1 MRHIPL
7 GASGPR
13 RDAPQGASAFLPE
26 GRHPEPQGD
35 PAEVAGN
42 TEHRL
47 EHDELEILTAYDA
60 GELASVASRDE
71 IEKLR
76 AAARAT
82 GLKDRRV
89 NIRLSSADVRDIQ
102 ALALREGIPYQTFI
116 ASILHKYVTGR
127 LVERG

>member
-1 MRHIPL
+1 MKTE
-7 GASGPR
+7 R
-13 RDAPQGASAFLPE
+13 RLDQ
-26 GRHPEPQGD
+26 
-35 PAEVAGN
+35 
-42 TEHRL
+42 
-47 EHDELEILTAYDA
+47 DELEILAAYDA
-60 GELASVASRDE
+60 GELASVASGDE

-82 GLKDRRV
+82 GAKDRRV

-102 ALALREGIPYQTFI
+102 ALALREEIPYQTLI

>member
-1 MRHIPL
+1 MK
-7 GASGPR
+7 
-13 RDAPQGASAFLPE
+13 
-26 GRHPEPQGD
+26 
-35 PAEVAGN
+35 

-47 EHDELEILTAYDA
+47 EQDELEILTAYDA

-82 GLKDRRV
+82 ATKDRRV
-89 NIRLSSADVRDIQ
+89 NIRLSSADVRAIQ
-102 ALALREGIPYQTFI
+102 VLALREGIPYQTLI